1 MNPPH
6 SSSRSVDQT
15 ARRPLGEALIEL
27 AARPPQQPGA
37 GTADSGRALG
47 PALLANAMT
56 ASDPGSALDSLLA
69 SVINTPNTNIYDK
82 AIDSV
87 YLTAGTGGSRLH
99 HLIDGQHD
107 LLGAFSAAQ
116 AASPTDSLSSEIFG
130 TAHHLTKD
138 LFSKMG
144 LPVVSLE
151 PDAYRRS
158 ADWIQDH
165 LGLSKHWQAD
175 LLQINATELLGGSL
189 SAAAVVLGANRKD
202 VGALAE
208 TAVSSGLAGALAA
221 NPIAMCAG
229 SVALALACRHCS
241 DPAQQQEAMK
251 RASAAGAGTVTTM
264 AVGKLLG
271 GVAAA
276 GTFPLIGSLAL
287 SLTAG
292 ILVRN
297 LVLRRWQRPAV
308 TATPSTSDVPVPPAQ
323 LWQRQVTFQALQV
336 RDHLDAAALEVLR
349 QAFPANRAADSI
361 DLFPR

>member
-6 SSSRSVDQT
+6 PSSRPAAQT
-15 ARRPLGEALIEL
+15 ARRPLGEALIEM
-27 AARPPQQPGA
+27 AARPPQPPGA

-47 PALLANAMT
+47 PALLANAVT
-56 ASDPGSALDSLLA
+56 ASEPGGTLDSLLA

-116 AASPTDSLSSEIFG
+116 AASPTDSLSSEVFG

-165 LGLSKHWQAD
+165 LGISKHWQAD

-189 SAAAVVLGANRKD
+189 SAAAVVLGARQKD

-229 SVALALACRHCS
+229 SVALALACRHCA
-241 DPAQQQEAMK
+241 DPAQQQQAIQ
-251 RASAAGAGTVTTM
+251 RAGAAGAGTVTTL

-276 GTFPLIGSLAL
+276 GTLPLVGSLAL

-292 ILVRN
+292 ILMRSW
-297 LVLRRWQRPAV
+297 VLRRWQQ
-308 TATPSTSDVPVPPAQ
+308 STGAEPPKRIEVQTLAAEV
-323 LWQRQVTFQALQV
+323 WQRQVTFQALQI
-336 RDHLDAAALEVLR
+336 RDRLDAAALEVLR

-361 DLFPR
+361 HLLSR

>member
-1 MNPPH
+1 
-6 SSSRSVDQT
+6 
-15 ARRPLGEALIEL
+15 
-27 AARPPQQPGA
+27 
-37 GTADSGRALG
+37 
-47 PALLANAMT
+47 MT
-56 ASDPGSALDSLLA
+56 ASDTGGALDSLLA

-87 YLTAGTGGSRLH
+87 YLSAGTGGSQLH
-99 HLIDGQHD
+99 HLVDGQHD

-158 ADWIQDH
+158 ADWIQEN
-165 LGLSKHWQAD
+165 LGISKHWQND
-175 LLQINATELLGGSL
+175 LLQINATELLGGGL
-189 SAAAVVLGANRKD
+189 SAAAVVLGAKRKD

-229 SVALALACRHCS
+229 SVALALACRHCT
-241 DPAQQQEAMK
+241 DPAQRQEAIQ

-276 GTFPLIGSLAL
+276 GTLPLIGSLAL

-292 ILVRN
+292 LLVRN
-297 LVLRRWQRPAV
+297 WVLRRGQQPVVADAPDATAV
-308 TATPSTSDVPVPPAQ
+308 QAAPAQ
-323 LWQRQVTFQALQV
+323 LWQRQVTFQALQI

-349 QAFPANRAADSI
+349 KAFPAERAAHEFQ
-361 DLFPR
+361 LFAR